1 MTDQISTCNTQSALS
16 RTEIVRL
23 RNEMAADLNS
33 KGYQDRNNIITQE
46 NFNDGNLFNTDIGQV
61 G

>member
-1 MTDQISTCNTQSALS
+1 MTDQISPGHTSALS

-23 RNEMAADLNS
+23 RNEMAADPNS
-33 KGYQDRNNIITQE
+33 KGIRDRNNIINRE
-46 NFNDGNLFNTDIGQV
+46 NFNDGNLFNTDVRQV

>member
-1 MTDQISTCNTQSALS
+1 MTDQISPGHTSALS

-33 KGYQDRNNIITQE
+33 KGIRDRNNIMQE
-46 NFNDGNLFNTDIGQV
+46 NFNEGNLFNTDVRQV